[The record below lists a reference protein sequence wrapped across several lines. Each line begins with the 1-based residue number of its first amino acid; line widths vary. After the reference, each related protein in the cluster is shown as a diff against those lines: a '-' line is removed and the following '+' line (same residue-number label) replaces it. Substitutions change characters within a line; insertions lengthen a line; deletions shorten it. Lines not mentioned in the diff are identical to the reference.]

1 MSITRLAGHILL
13 WCGFLVGAYL
23 AVQHVE
29 NVADKWSTIRWP
41 LYLAALAVGTIGVG
55 LLRVTQKQAATHS
68 DKLDADIKI
77 LDVSIKNLLAEL
89 ATMLENQKKTDVYQV
104 HKLIDSQLMASI
116 DNFVMARSTLIHT
129 YGLRE
134 YAELM
139 TDFSIAERNIN
150 RAWSASADG
159 YIDEVWLSLERA
171 NRQLQTV
178 AEHLAGYQK
187 KLPD

>member
-1 MSITRLAGHILL
+1 
-13 WCGFLVGAYL
+13 
-23 AVQHVE
+23 
-29 NVADKWSTIRWP
+29 
-41 LYLAALAVGTIGVG
+41 
-55 LLRVTQKQAATHS
+55 
-68 DKLDADIKI
+68 
-77 LDVSIKNLLAEL
+77 
-89 ATMLENQKKTDVYQV
+89 
-104 HKLIDSQLMASI
+104 MASI
-116 DNFVMARSTLIHT
+116 DDFVMARSTLIHT

-178 AEHLAGYQK
+178 AEHLAGYK
-187 KLPD
+187 SKLSA